1 MANLQTEVEAGD
13 FVYVPKC
20 YQSLSCKIMCYLVSV
35 GNSSV
40 TNDNNCVYE
49 LVASYKSATFSFLLY
64 ILLSIA
70 FGAWKGP

>member
-13 FVYVPKC
+13 FVTYPNVIN
-20 YQSLSCKIMCYLVSV
+20 LSCKIMCYFVSV

-40 TNDNNCVYE
+40 TNDNCCVYA
-49 LVASYKSATFSFLLY
+49 LVASYKSATFSFTLY